1 MQGKNH
7 VALALAIPLGAALLT
22 QPIFLPAT
30 VAGWGGL
37 IIGSLAPDIDGEG
50 SVAYLGNWLPRHV
63 TPKPVVALLNG
74 LGRTI
79 SGVIRSIFGHRK
91 TLHWPVIGGLL
102 ILLGSFWQAEWL
114 FWFGVGYVLHILGDS
129 LTVSGVPLLGPL
141 SKRDF
146 SFCPMVTGKFFESAF
161 GWCLWA
167 FVAWRVVDLL
177 PQSTWLWQVVYR
189 FGGQFIGG

>member
-22 QPIFLPAT
+22 EPVLLPAT

-50 SVAYLGNWLPRHV
+50 SVAYVGNWLPRPI
-63 TPKPVVALLNG
+63 TPAPLVALLNG
-74 LGRTI
+74 LGRTV

-91 TLHWPVIGGLL
+91 ALHWPVIGAGLA
-102 ILLGSFWQAEWL
+102 LLGAWFGLDWL
-114 FWFGVGYVLHILGDS
+114 FWFGCGYLLHIIGDS
-129 LTVSGVPLLGPL
+129 LTKSGVPLLGPL
-141 SKRDF
+141 TTRDF
-146 SFCPMVTGKFFESAF
+146 SFSPMVTGKFTESAF
-161 GWCLWA
+161 GWGLWA

-177 PQSTWLWQVVYR
+177 PQSAWLWQVVYR
-189 FGGQFIGG
+189 FGGQLIGG

>member
-74 LGRTI
+74 LGRTV

-102 ILLGSFWQAEWL
+102 ILLASFWQIDWL

-129 LTVSGVPLLGPL
+129 LTVSGVPLLGPF
-141 SKRDF
+141 SKYDF
-146 SFCPMVTGKFFESAF
+146 SFCPMVTGKFTESAF

-189 FGGQFIGG
+189 FGGSFLGG